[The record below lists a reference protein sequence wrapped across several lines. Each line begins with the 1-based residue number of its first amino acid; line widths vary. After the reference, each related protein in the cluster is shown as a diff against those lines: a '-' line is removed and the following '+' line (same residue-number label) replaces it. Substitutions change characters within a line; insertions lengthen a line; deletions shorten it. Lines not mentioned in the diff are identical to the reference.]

1 MTEELIEEELE
12 MTSEEDTIDDT
23 AEEAVVSDEEEPAG
37 DEGRSLPVV
46 ALRGAVIMP
55 HMESHLD
62 VGRQQSLNAIEIA
75 RNADKQI
82 LLIPQRDSA
91 VEIPTAEDL
100 YDYGVVAEIK
110 RVIQLPGDGLRI
122 LVKGLRRVRI
132 MAYAVEDPYL
142 EAQYDECQWEENCE
156 DDEFVAL
163 LRSVMQGF
171 EAYSKRLGKLTPD
184 NLRRIT
190 STEELD
196 KRLDMMAVYLMVPVE
211 DKYQLLAAEALK
223 ERLETMLAI
232 LVKEAHLAELE
243 TKINEQVRTQ
253 MDQTQKEYYLR
264 EKIKVISEE
273 LGEGEDRAAE
283 VQEFRERIN
292 ASKMPDNVRAKAI
305 KETNRLARTTT
316 MSPEYGVSRS
326 YLEWLLDIPWGIY
339 TEDENDINS
348 AEAVLEAD
356 HYGLEKVKERILEFL
371 AVRQMKT
378 DTKGTLI
385 CLVGPPGVGKTSLAR
400 SIARALNKNFVRL
413 SLGGVRDEA
422 EIRGHRR
429 TYVGAMPGRI
439 VRGLVDAK
447 ASNPVFLFDEIDKMT
462 SDFRGDPASALLEV
476 LDPEQN
482 NTFSDNFIEVPVD
495 LSKVMFITTA
505 NSVHTIP
512 EPLLDRMEIIELSG
526 YTEAEKVQIALR
538 YLLPKQMDAHGLTE
552 EQLFISTNTLLDIVR
567 FYTREAGVRQ
577 MERQIAAICRK
588 SVREIVSGN
597 KKSIRITKQN
607 LQTFLGKPRYHYG
620 ITEGQDEVGVVT
632 GMAWT
637 SVGGE
642 ILQIEANV
650 MPGKG
655 TLQLTG
661 QLGDVMKESAQMGL
675 SYIRSIS
682 DKLELEKNFYE
693 TSDIHIHVPEG
704 AVPKDGP
711 SAGVSMATAMI
722 SALTGQKV
730 RRDVAMTGEMTLRG
744 KVLAIGGVKEKVLA
758 AHRAGSRIIILPKEN
773 RKDIDDIPANIQKD
787 LEFHLVSH
795 LDEVLALALIKEK
808 KNRRKG
814 GK

>member
-1 MTEELIEEELE
+1 MTEEMNPLDQETTTE
-12 MTSEEDTIDDT
+12 IDDLPAEAETEVEAEAAEAAET
-23 AEEAVVSDEEEPAG
+23 AC
-37 DEGRSLPVV
+37 PVV

-55 HMESHLD
+55 YMESHLD
-62 VGRQQSLNAIEIA
+62 VGRMQSLLAIRTA
-75 RNADKQI
+75 NDGDKLV
-82 LLIPQRDSA
+82 LLVPQRDA
-91 VEIPTAEDL
+91 KVEEPTPKDL
-100 YDYGVVAEIK
+100 YDYGVIAEIR
-110 RVIQLPGDGLRI
+110 RVIQLPADGLRI
-122 LVKGLRRVRI
+122 LVRGIRRVRLTDF
-132 MAYAVEDPYL
+132 VEDQPYL
-142 EAQYDECQWEENCE
+142 LAHYEECQWVDDCEE
-156 DDEFVAL
+156 DERVAL

-184 NLRRIT
+184 NLKRIT
-190 STEELD
+190 ETDDLD
-196 KRLDMMAVYLMVPVE
+196 KRLDMMAAYLMVSLE
-211 DKYQLLAAEALK
+211 DKYTLLAAETLRR
-223 ERLETMLAI
+223 RLEAMLGI
-232 LVKEAHLAELE
+232 LVKEAQLAELE
-243 TKINEQVRTQ
+243 IRINDQVKKQ
-253 MDQTQKEYYLR
+253 MDQSQKEYYLR
-264 EKIKVISEE
+264 EKIKAISEE
-273 LGEGEDRAAE
+273 LGEGEDRAAD
-283 VQEFRERIN
+283 VQEYKERIN
-292 ASKMPDNVRAKAI
+292 ASKMPDDVREKAI

-326 YLEWLLDIPWGIY
+326 YLDWLLDIPWGVY
-339 TEDENDINS
+339 TEDQLDIK
-348 AEAVLEAD
+348 ACEAVLEED

-371 AVRQMKT
+371 AVRNLKK
-378 DTKGTLI
+378 DAKGTII

-400 SIARALNKNFVRL
+400 SIARSLNKNFVRL

-447 ASNPVFLFDEIDKMT
+447 SANPVFLFDEIDKLT

-482 NTFSDNFIEVPVD
+482 NSFSDNFIEVPVD

-512 EPLLDRMEIIELSG
+512 EPLLDRMEIIELSS
-526 YTEAEKVQIALR
+526 YTEDEKVQIALR
-538 YLLPKQMDAHGLTE
+538 YLVPKQIAENGLTP
-552 EQLFISTNTLLDIVR
+552 EQLFISTNTLQDIVR
-567 FYTREAGVRQ
+567 YYTREAGVRQ
-577 MERQIAAICRK
+577 LERQIASICRK
-588 SVREIVSGN
+588 AAREVVTGS
-597 KKSIRITKQN
+597 KQSIRVTKQN
-607 LQTFLGKPRYHYG
+607 LQSFLGKPRYHYG
-620 ITEGQDEVGVVT
+620 MTEEQDDIGVVT

-682 DKLELEKNFYE
+682 DRLGLEKNFYE

-711 SAGVSMATAMI
+711 SAGVTMATAMI
-722 SALTGQKV
+722 SALTGSKV
-730 RRDVAMTGEMTLRG
+730 RKDVAMTGEMTLRG

-758 AHRAGSRIIILPKEN
+758 AHRAGSRVIILPEEN
-773 RKDIDDIPANIQKD
+773 RKDIDDIPANIRKE

-795 LDEVLALALIKEK
+795 LDDVLALALVKDK
-808 KNRRKG
+808 KSRRKG
-814 GK
+814 SK

>member
-1 MTEELIEEELE
+1 MTEEMNDLE
-12 MTSEEDTIDDT
+12 QADDIDTMQDVSEET
-23 AEEAVVSDEEEPAG
+23 AEPVEAVY
-37 DEGRSLPVV
+37 PVV
-46 ALRGAVIMP
+46 ALRGTVIMP
-55 HMESHLD
+55 YMESHLD
-62 VGRQQSLNAIEIA
+62 VGRMQSLLAIRTA
-75 RNADKQI
+75 NDGDKLV
-82 LLIPQRDSA
+82 LLVPQREA
-91 VEIPTAEDL
+91 KVEEPTPEDL
-100 YDYGVVAEIK
+100 YDYGVVAEIR
-110 RVIQLPGDGLRI
+110 RVIQLPADGLRI
-122 LVKGLRRVRI
+122 LVRGIKRVRLTD
-132 MAYAVEDPYL
+132 YVEGHPYL
-142 EAQYDECQWEENCE
+142 LAHYEECQWVDDCEE
-156 DDEFVAL
+156 DERTAL

-184 NLRRIT
+184 NLKRIT
-190 STEELD
+190 ETEDLD
-196 KRLDMMAVYLMVPVE
+196 KRLDMMAAYLMVSLE
-211 DKYQLLAAEALK
+211 DKYTLLAAETLRR
-223 ERLETMLAI
+223 RLEAMLGI
-232 LVKEAHLAELE
+232 LVKEAQLAELE
-243 TKINEQVRTQ
+243 IRINEQVKKQ
-253 MDQTQKEYYLR
+253 MDESQKEYYLR
-264 EKIKVISEE
+264 EKIKAISEE
-273 LGEGEDRAAE
+273 LGEGEDRAADI
-283 VQEFRERIN
+283 QEYKERIA
-292 ASKMPDNVRAKAI
+292 ASNMPDDVREKAI

-326 YLEWLLDIPWGIY
+326 YLDWLLDIPWGVY
-339 TEDENDINS
+339 TEDQLDIK
-348 AEAVLEAD
+348 ACEAVLEED

-371 AVRQMKT
+371 AVRNLKK
-378 DTKGTLI
+378 DAKGTII

-400 SIARALNKNFVRL
+400 SIARSLNKNFVRL

-447 ASNPVFLFDEIDKMT
+447 SANPVFLFDEIDKLT

-482 NTFSDNFIEVPVD
+482 NSFSDNFIEVPVD

-512 EPLLDRMEIIELSG
+512 EPLLDRMEIIELSS
-526 YTEAEKVQIALR
+526 YTEEEKVQIALR
-538 YLLPKQMDAHGLTE
+538 YLVPKQIVENGLSP
-552 EQLFISTNTLLDIVR
+552 EQLFISTNTLQDIVR

-577 MERQIAAICRK
+577 LERQIASICRK
-588 SVREIVSGN
+588 AAREVVTGS
-597 KKSIRITKQN
+597 KKAIRVTKQN
-607 LQTFLGKPRYHYG
+607 LQSFLGKPRYHYG
-620 ITEGQDEVGVVT
+620 MTEEQDEVGVVT

-682 DKLELEKNFYE
+682 DRLGLEKNFYE

-722 SALTGQKV
+722 SALTGAKV
-730 RRDVAMTGEMTLRG
+730 RKDVAMTGEMTLRG

-758 AHRAGSRIIILPKEN
+758 AHRAGSRMIILPEEN
-773 RKDIDDIPANIQKD
+773 RKDIDDIPANIRKE
-787 LEFHLVSH
+787 LEFHLVQH
-795 LDEVLALALIKEK
+795 LDDVLTLALVKDK
-808 KNRRKG
+808 KSRRKG
-814 GK
+814 SK